1 LQNPPKEAPTV
12 AHTADVDHGVTLG
25 SSSRI
30 ASAYWPVPLVRAVVA
45 AVVAL
50 VTTFSLDHSSML
62 GLLVFGV
69 FALGAG
75 VLGGVFG
82 AARLDDDRVSRRFFL
97 GQAAVS
103 GLAAIAAL
111 AFAILAPSPP
121 AYVYLVVAWALL
133 SGLLELVAGV
143 LGRANTPLARDWMTV
158 GGLTVLLA
166 IVFLAVPPDFTT
178 NYSGAQ
184 GVSGTMTTSIMA
196 VGLFGAY
203 AAIVAAYLAI
213 GAVTLRGERNRQNAG
228 DASASGRVSS

>member
-1 LQNPPKEAPTV
+1 LTV
-12 AHTADVDHGVTLG
+12 AHPADVDHGATLG
-25 SSSRI
+25 SPSSI
-30 ASAYWPVPLVRAVVA
+30 AQAYWPVPLVRAVVA

-50 VTTFSLDHSSML
+50 VTTFSLDHSSTL

-69 FALGAG
+69 FVLGSG

-82 AARLDDDRVSRRFFL
+82 AARLGDDTAARRLFL

-111 AFAILAPSPP
+111 AFVILAPTPP
-121 AYVYLVVAWALL
+121 SYVYLVVGWAVL

-143 LGRANTPLARDWMTV
+143 LGRSRTPLARDWSTV

-203 AAIVAAYLAI
+203 AAIIAAYLAI
-213 GAVTLRGERNRQNAG
+213 GAFTLRGERHSGAAG
-228 DASASGRVSS
+228 GDSRPTGKVTP

>member
-1 LQNPPKEAPTV
+1 M
-12 AHTADVDHGVTLG
+12 AHPADVDHGAPLG
-25 SSSRI
+25 SPSRI
-30 ASAYWPVPLVRAVVA
+30 AQAYWPVPLVRAVVA

-69 FALGAG
+69 FVLGAG

-82 AARLDDDRVSRRFFL
+82 AARLGDDAASRRLFL

-111 AFAILAPSPP
+111 GFAILAPTPP

-143 LGRANTPLARDWMTV
+143 LGRSRTPLARDWSTV

-203 AAIVAAYLAI
+203 TAIVAAYLAI
-213 GAVTLRGERNRQNAG
+213 GAFTLRGERHRGAAEG
-228 DASASGRVSS
+228 GSRPTGKVTP

>member
-1 LQNPPKEAPTV
+1 M
-12 AHTADVDHGVTLG
+12 AHPADVDHGATLG

-30 ASAYWPVPLVRAVVA
+30 ARAYWPVPLVRAA
-45 AVVAL
+45 AAAAVAL

-69 FALGAG
+69 FVLGAG

-82 AARLDDDRVSRRFFL
+82 AARLGGDTTSRRFFL

-111 AFAILAPSPP
+111 AFAILAPTPP
-121 AYVYLVVAWALL
+121 AYVYLVVAWSLL
-133 SGLLELVAGV
+133 SGLLELGAGV
-143 LGRANTPLARDWMTV
+143 VARSRISLARDWMTV

-203 AAIVAAYLAI
+203 AAIIAAYLAI
-213 GAVTLRGERNRQNAG
+213 GGITLRGERNRGA
-228 DASASGRVSS
+228 ASGDPRETGRVAS